1 VVIAQRLGQL
11 RMKAGGS
18 AVYYGLGLSCGLISW
33 VGCQS
38 MGSVI
43 PGASVPAP
51 YGSVPPAVV
60 AVNIPPPEPTMTQGV
75 HVPVGNQDLAWE
87 KIVDIVDDYFRIER
101 ERPVQLVGQ
110 VMTEGRIDT
119 YPQTGASVLEPYL
132 ADSVGWDNRWE
143 STFQT
148 IRRQAVVRVIP
159 DETGYLID
167 VVVQKELEDLPQPE
181 HATAR
186 STSFSGTSAIPSRR
200 REVVSRTRYA
210 RHWIPLG
217 RDTILE
223 QQMLNAFGA
232 CLSPQP

>member
-1 VVIAQRLGQL
+1 MVTTKRLVQVGM
-11 RMKAGGS
+11 RA
-18 AVYYGLGLSCGLISW
+18 
-33 VGCQS
+33 VGCAVCRWLCLCGGLLIWTGCQP
-38 MGSVI
+38 MGSVL
-43 PGASVPAP
+43 PGANVPAP
-51 YGSVPPAVV
+51 YGSVPPPVGAM
-60 AVNIPPPEPTMTQGV
+60 NIPSLEPTMTQGV

-119 YPQTGASVLEPYL
+119 FPQTGASVLEPHR

-181 HATAR
+181 HASVRAATFDGIR
-186 STSFSGTSAIPSRR
+186 AIPSRHL
-200 REVVSRTRYA
+200 EVVSRTRYA
-210 RHWIPLG
+210 RQWVPLG

-223 QQMLNAFGA
+223 QQMLNAFGT
-232 CLSPQP
+232 CLGGKR